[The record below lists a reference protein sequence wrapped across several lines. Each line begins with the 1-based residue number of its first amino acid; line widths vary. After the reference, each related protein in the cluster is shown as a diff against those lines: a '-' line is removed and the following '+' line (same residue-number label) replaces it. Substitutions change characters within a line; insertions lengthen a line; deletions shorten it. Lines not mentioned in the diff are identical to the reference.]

1 MNVVQ
6 AAPPAMVAREGLA
19 VVARQEDARL
29 RQEDARRHLV
39 IPTGIPTADRRGD
52 MTIADRRGSARAVIA
67 LTGIDHP
74 AAVHRMSGLRT
85 TVFLAIAAPLIGPSA
100 IAHRVT
106 ALQLIATQQTAHRVI
121 VHRVIGFRRIAFPVT
136 VRPAIV
142 SRESDPLVTVHQ
154 ATVPMDAGMALHRV
168 PMARGG
174 RRDRVP
180 MDAAMTAEMTVAM
193 IVLRAFQDALMTM
206 ASVPMS
212 AVMTRARVL
221 PLQIGSVRIARP
233 KDASEIALND
243 HQIDTVPVM
252 SVASRP
258 QGPALATRVPAP
270 SVPIC
275 SPRLKPRRRPQMI

>member
-1 MNVVQ
+1 
-6 AAPPAMVAREGLA
+6 

-29 RQEDARRHLV
+29 RQEDAHRHLV

-100 IAHRVT
+100 TAHRVT
-106 ALQLIATQQTAHRVI
+106 ALQLIATQQTAHRVIVHLVI

-168 PMARGG
+168 PM
-174 RRDRVP
+174 
-180 MDAAMTAEMTVAM
+180 DAAMIAVMTAAMT
-193 IVLRAFQDALMTM
+193 VLRAFQDALMTM

-221 PLQIGSVRIARP
+221 QLQIGSVRIARL
-233 KDASEIALND
+233 KDASEIALNA

>member
-1 MNVVQ
+1 
-6 AAPPAMVAREGLA
+6 MVAREGLT
-19 VVARQEDARL
+19 VVARLEDARL

-67 LTGIDHP
+67 HTGIDHP
-74 AAVHRMSGLRT
+74 PAVHRMSGLRT

-100 IAHRVT
+100 TAHRVT

-121 VHRVIGFRRIAFPVT
+121 VHLVIVHRVIGFRRIASPVT

-221 PLQIGSVRIARP
+221 QLQIGSVRIARP

>member
-1 MNVVQ
+1 MVV
-6 AAPPAMVAREGLA
+6 RL
-19 VVARQEDARL
+19 EDARHRL
-29 RQEDARRHLV
+29 A
-39 IPTGIPTADRRGD
+39 IPAGIPTADRRGD

-100 IAHRVT
+100 TAHRVT
-106 ALQLIATQQTAHRVI
+106 ALQLLATQQTAHPVIVHSVI
-121 VHRVIGFRRIAFPVT
+121 VHRVIGFRRIAFPVI

-142 SRESDPLVTVHQ
+142 PRESDPLATVHP
-154 ATVPMDAGMALHRV
+154 ATVLMDVGMALHRV

-174 RRDRVP
+174 RRDRAP
-180 MDAAMTAEMTVAM
+180 MDAAMTAAM

-221 PLQIGSVRIARP
+221 QLQIGSVRIARL
-233 KDASEIALND
+233 KDASEIALNA

>member
-1 MNVVQ
+1 
-6 AAPPAMVAREGLA
+6 MVALL
-19 VVARQEDARL
+19 EDARL
-29 RQEDARRHLV
+29 RQEVARRHLV
-39 IPTGIPTADRRGD
+39 IPTGIPTAGRRGD
-52 MTIADRRGSARAVIA
+52 MTTADRRGSARAVIA
-67 LTGIDHP
+67 LMGIDHP

-100 IAHRVT
+100 TAHRVT

-121 VHRVIGFRRIAFPVT
+121 VHLVIVHRVIGFRRIASPVT

-168 PMARGG
+168 PIARGG

-180 MDAAMTAEMTVAM
+180 MDAAMTVAM

-221 PLQIGSVRIARP
+221 QLQIGSVRIARP